1 MSTFNACSS
10 LTSINIPSGVTT
22 IGNNAFYVCAS
33 LTSVTIP
40 DSVTSIGKYA
50 FQACSLTSVTIP
62 DSVTSI
68 DNYAF
73 RSCDSLTS
81 ITVKATTPPTLGNSN
96 VFLNTNDCPIYV
108 PAASVDTYKAANN
121 WSTYASRIQAIPN
134 S

>member
-22 IGNNAFYVCAS
+22 IGNNAFYVCA
-33 LTSVTIP
+33 
-40 DSVTSIGKYA
+40 
-50 FQACSLTSVTIP
+50 SLTSVTIP